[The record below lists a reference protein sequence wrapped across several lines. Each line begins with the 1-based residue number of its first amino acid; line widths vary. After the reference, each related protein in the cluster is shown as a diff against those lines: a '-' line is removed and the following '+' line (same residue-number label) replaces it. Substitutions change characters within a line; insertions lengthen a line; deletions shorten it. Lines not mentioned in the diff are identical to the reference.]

1 MRSQSARHTRL
12 YGVFEKSNC
21 TSDALPSKE
30 KERKKNKRKQEKR
43 KVAKEKR
50 TKKTRN
56 KESKRK

>member
-1 MRSQSARHTRL
+1 MRSQSVRHTRL
-12 YGVFEKSNC
+12 YGVFEKSKWATN
-21 TSDALPSKE
+21 ALPSKE

-50 TKKTRN
+50 TKKIRN